1 MIDLIKYR
9 LNSKIIEWNQI
20 CENCKLP
27 GLNHQKFKTFDMLS
41 NYIIIYI
48 QRISKFLKTKNLSFI
63 EFEESLN
70 LAEFCEKKN
79 YPDDCLFKLLCIIYH
94 EGTLDFGHYYTI
106 IKIKEHWFKFSDNN
120 VSLITNIEFKSQD
133 VCAFLFEK

>member
-20 CENCKLP
+20 YENCKLP
-27 GLNHQKFKTFDMLS
+27 GLNHQKFETFDMLS

-70 LAEFCEKKN
+70 LAEFCEKKIILMIV
-79 YPDDCLFKLLCIIYH
+79 CLSF
-94 EGTLDFGHYYTI
+94 
-106 IKIKEHWFKFSDNN
+106 
-120 VSLITNIEFKSQD
+120 
-133 VCAFLFEK
+133 

>member
-1 MIDLIKYR
+1 
-9 LNSKIIEWNQI
+9 
-20 CENCKLP
+20 
-27 GLNHQKFKTFDMLS
+27 MLS

-48 QRISKFLKTKNLSFI
+48 QRINKFLKTKNLSFI

-120 VSLITNIEFKSQD
+120 VSLITNIEFNSQD
-133 VCAFLFEK
+133 ICAFLFEK